1 MCSLPEVH
9 DTIVV
14 FRIRD
19 DRTFIFLIIILI
31 IPESSIAN
39 NIPGISKES
48 EDIIWILSC
57 IDLI

>member
-1 MCSLPEVH
+1 MCSLSEVH

-19 DRTFIFLIIILI
+19 DRAFIVLIII
-31 IPESSIAN
+31 PEFSN

-48 EDIIWILSC
+48 EDII
-57 IDLI
+57 DLH